1 MHYPVHHRVLTWT
14 TSLDDEPF
22 SCDVHVYDSINSSSD
37 SPPVLNLNGIGES
50 SYSAAV
56 APTILGENVISP
68 ILPLQSELALTPK
81 RVEAMADEVIKLI
94 VDDALARINQGRPTN
109 KAHTSTSIIGRSQG
123 GAIALFAA
131 AKHPKLFRCIAL
143 VMPFGLN
150 QQALGSTTRQ
160 RKVRLSARFA
170 RLLLET
176 NLLDKGHMSS
186 LREIM

>member
-109 KAHTSTSIIGRSQG
+109 KAHHCAVRSRKASQAVPMHRAGYAIRPQSTSAGQHHETTQG
-123 GAIALFAA
+123 A
-131 AKHPKLFRCIAL
+131 
-143 VMPFGLN
+143 
-150 QQALGSTTRQ
+150 S
-160 RKVRLSARFA
+160 
-170 RLLLET
+170 
-176 NLLDKGHMSS
+176 
-186 LREIM
+186 